1 MVYRSQKSGVSLRF
15 NRTAKTM
22 QKLYLLTTV
31 VFLSLFACMD
41 QDEDKGELIIEDIV
55 VGQGVEAKEGNVIT
69 VNYTGWLENETQFD
83 SSLSSGRDP
92 LVMTL
97 GAGQVIQGWDEG
109 IPGMKVG
116 GKRRLTIP
124 PHLGYGNQA
133 VGEIPANSTLIFEID
148 LLGVT

>member
-1 MVYRSQKSGVSLRF
+1 
-15 NRTAKTM
+15 M

-31 VFLSLFACMD
+31 VYLIFFACMD
-41 QDEDKGELIIEDIV
+41 QDEDKGELIIEDLV

-83 SSLSSGRDP
+83 SSLSPGRDP
-92 LVMTL
+92 LVITL
-97 GAGQVIQGWDEG
+97 GAGEVIQGWDQG
-109 IPGMKVG
+109 ILGMKVG

-133 VGEIPANSTLIFEID
+133 VGSIPANSTLIFEVD

>member
-1 MVYRSQKSGVSLRF
+1 MYHSQKSGVSFRF

-31 VFLSLFACMD
+31 VLLSLFACMD
-41 QDEDKGELIIEDIV
+41 QDENKEELIIEDLV

-69 VNYTGWLENETQFD
+69 VNYTGWLENGTQFD
-83 SSLSSGRDP
+83 SSLSPDRDP
-92 LVMTL
+92 LVITL

>member
-1 MVYRSQKSGVSLRF
+1 MRF
-15 NRTAKTM
+15 NGMAKTM

-31 VFLSLFACMD
+31 VSLNIFACMD
-41 QDEDKGELIIEDIV
+41 QDEEKGELIIEDIV

-83 SSLSSGRDP
+83 SSLSPGRDP
-92 LVMTL
+92 LVITL

-133 VGEIPANSTLIFEID
+133 VGAIPANSTLIFEVD

>member
-1 MVYRSQKSGVSLRF
+1 
-15 NRTAKTM
+15 M

-31 VFLSLFACMD
+31 VFLSLLACMD
-41 QDEDKGELIIEDIV
+41 QDEDKGELIIEDLV

-83 SSLSSGRDP
+83 SSLSPGRDP
-92 LVMTL
+92 LVITL

>member
-1 MVYRSQKSGVSLRF
+1 MYHSQKSGVSFRF

-31 VFLSLFACMD
+31 VYLIFFACMD
-41 QDEDKGELIIEDIV
+41 QDEDKGELIIEDLV

-83 SSLSSGRDP
+83 SSLSPGRDP
-92 LVMTL
+92 LVITL

-133 VGEIPANSTLIFEID
+133 VGAIPANSTLIFEID

>member
-1 MVYRSQKSGVSLRF
+1 MRF
-15 NRTAKTM
+15 NRTAKTI

-31 VFLSLFACMD
+31 VFLSLLACMD
-41 QDEDKGELIIEDIV
+41 QDEDKGELIIEDLV

-69 VNYTGWLENETQFD
+69 VNYTGWLENGTQFD
-83 SSLSSGRDP
+83 SSLSPGHDP
-92 LVMTL
+92 LVITL

>member
-1 MVYRSQKSGVSLRF
+1 
-15 NRTAKTM
+15 M
-22 QKLYLLTTV
+22 QKLYLLTIV
-31 VFLSLFACMD
+31 VYLIFFACMD
-41 QDEDKGELIIEDIV
+41 QDEDKGELIIEDLV

-83 SSLSSGRDP
+83 SSLSPGRDP
-92 LVMTL
+92 LVITL

>member
-1 MVYRSQKSGVSLRF
+1 MV
-15 NRTAKTM
+15 KTM

-31 VFLSLFACMD
+31 VLLSLFAC
-41 QDEDKGELIIEDIV
+41 QDEDKGELIIEDLV

-69 VNYTGWLENETQFD
+69 VNYTGWLENGTQFD
-83 SSLSSGRDP
+83 SSLSPGRDP
-92 LVMTL
+92 LVITL
-97 GAGQVIQGWDEG
+97 GAGEVIQGWDEG

-124 PHLGYGNQA
+124 PHLAYGNQA
-133 VGEIPANSTLIFEID
+133 VDPIPANSTLIFEVD

>member
-1 MVYRSQKSGVSLRF
+1 
-15 NRTAKTM
+15 M

-31 VFLSLFACMD
+31 VYLIFFACMD
-41 QDEDKGELIIEDIV
+41 QDEDKGELIIEDLV

-69 VNYTGWLENETQFD
+69 VNYTGWLENGTQFD
-83 SSLSSGRDP
+83 SSLSPDRDP
-92 LVMTL
+92 LVFTL
-97 GAGQVIQGWDEG
+97 GAGKVIQGWDQG
-109 IPGMKVG
+109 ILGMKVG

-133 VGEIPANSTLIFEID
+133 VGAIPANSTLIFEVD

>member
-1 MVYRSQKSGVSLRF
+1 MK
-15 NRTAKTM
+15 
-22 QKLYLLTTV
+22 KLYLPPTV

-41 QDEDKGELIIEDIV
+41 QNEDKGELIIEDLV

-69 VNYTGWLENETQFD
+69 VNYTGWLENGTQFD
-83 SSLSSGRDP
+83 SSLSPDRDP
-92 LVMTL
+92 LVITL

-124 PHLGYGNQA
+124 PYLGYGNRA
-133 VGEIPANSTLIFEID
+133 VGAIPANSTLIFEVD
-148 LLGVT
+148 LLGVN

>member
-1 MVYRSQKSGVSLRF
+1 MRF

-41 QDEDKGELIIEDIV
+41 QDEDKGELIIEDLV

-69 VNYTGWLENETQFD
+69 VNYTGWLENGTQFD
-83 SSLSSGRDP
+83 SSLSPGSDP
-92 LVMTL
+92 LVITL

-133 VGEIPANSTLIFEID
+133 VGAIPANSTLIFEVD

>member
-1 MVYRSQKSGVSLRF
+1 
-15 NRTAKTM
+15 M

-31 VFLSLFACMD
+31 VYLIFFACMD
-41 QDEDKGELIIEDIV
+41 QDEDKGELIIEDLV

-83 SSLSSGRDP
+83 SSLSPGRDP
-92 LVMTL
+92 LLITL

-133 VGEIPANSTLIFEID
+133 VGSIPANSTLIFEID

>member
-1 MVYRSQKSGVSLRF
+1 MR
-15 NRTAKTM
+15 
-22 QKLYLLTTV
+22 KLYLLTTV

-41 QDEDKGELIIEDIV
+41 QDEDKGELIIEDLV

-69 VNYTGWLENETQFD
+69 VNYTGWLENGTQFD
-83 SSLSSGRDP
+83 PSLSPGRDP
-92 LVMTL
+92 LVITL

-124 PHLGYGNQA
+124 PHLAYGNQA
-133 VGEIPANSTLIFEID
+133 VDPIPANSTLIFEVD

>member
-1 MVYRSQKSGVSLRF
+1 MYHSQKSGVSFRF

-31 VFLSLFACMD
+31 VLLSLFACMD
-41 QDEDKGELIIEDIV
+41 QDENKEELIIEDLV

-69 VNYTGWLENETQFD
+69 VNYTGWLENGTQFD
-83 SSLSSGRDP
+83 SSLSPGRDP
-92 LVMTL
+92 LVITL

>member
-1 MVYRSQKSGVSLRF
+1 
-15 NRTAKTM
+15 M

-31 VFLSLFACMD
+31 VYLIFFACMD
-41 QDEDKGELIIEDIV
+41 QDEDKGELIIEDLV

-83 SSLSSGRDP
+83 SSLSPGRDP
-92 LVMTL
+92 LVITL

-124 PHLGYGNQA
+124 PHLAYGNQA
-133 VGEIPANSTLIFEID
+133 VDPIPANSTLIFEVD

>member
-1 MVYRSQKSGVSLRF
+1 
-15 NRTAKTM
+15 M

-31 VFLSLFACMD
+31 VYLIFFACMD
-41 QDEDKGELIIEDIV
+41 QDEDKGELIIEDLV

-83 SSLSSGRDP
+83 SSLSPGRDP
-92 LVMTL
+92 LIITL
-97 GAGQVIQGWDEG
+97 GAGQVIQGWDDG

-133 VGEIPANSTLIFEID
+133 VGAIPANSTLIFEID

>member
-1 MVYRSQKSGVSLRF
+1 
-15 NRTAKTM
+15 M

-31 VFLSLFACMD
+31 VLLSLFAC
-41 QDEDKGELIIEDIV
+41 QDEDKGELIIEDLV

-69 VNYTGWLENETQFD
+69 VNYTGWLENGTQFD
-83 SSLSSGRDP
+83 SSLSPGRDP
-92 LVMTL
+92 LVITL
-97 GAGQVIQGWDEG
+97 GAGEVIQGWDEG

-124 PHLGYGNQA
+124 PHLAYGNQA
-133 VGEIPANSTLIFEID
+133 VDPIPANSTLIFEVD

>member
-1 MVYRSQKSGVSLRF
+1 MRF

-41 QDEDKGELIIEDIV
+41 QDEDKGELIIEDLV

-69 VNYTGWLENETQFD
+69 VNYTGLLENGTQFD
-83 SSLSSGRDP
+83 SSLSPGRDP
-92 LVMTL
+92 LVITL

-133 VGEIPANSTLIFEID
+133 VGAIPANSTLIFEVD